1 MTKNKLTLKVFFITS
16 LLLLNG
22 SALAEWTLVSESN
35 RAKHYIDINTYRKNA
50 NIGTIWELTNAKQ
63 RGTQGELSVRARVEY
78 DCTKERSNYLSISTH
93 SEPDGGGKL
102 LGTVDYSKEDWKNIA
117 PGTVAN
123 TIFTIVCP
131 K

>member
-1 MTKNKLTLKVFFITS
+1 MPKKTLTLICLMTLFKT
-16 LLLLNG
+16 
-22 SALAEWTLVSESN
+22 AYAEWTLVSESN

-50 NIGTIWELTNAKQ
+50 NRGSIWELTNAKQ

>member
-1 MTKNKLTLKVFFITS
+1 M
-16 LLLLNG
+16 
-22 SALAEWTLVSESN
+22 AEWTLVSESN

-50 NIGTIWELTNAKQ
+50 NRGTIWELTNAKQ
-63 RGTQGELSVRARVEY
+63 RGTQGELSVKARVEY
-78 DCTKERSNYLSISTH
+78 DCKKVISNYLSISTY